1 MQIQQMKTSHFFNGR
16 KRGDYM
22 WNDIEEFFVGNDT
35 TGIYD
40 MYNSLFQLIYFI
52 CSSKDLLAKANM
64 DDYEIAIQDHD
75 IESNSECA
83 HINFVNALLQS
94 INDECK
100 FQAAFLMDEEEVYL
114 FQLEDSVFR
123 EYNKKLFLNDT
134 CLLQIKSNIDLK
146 NVKDIFPDLVL
157 ISDYANEDVFYVIHE
172 DIHDVLDTKKLNQYI
187 DLLILIKE

>member
-1 MQIQQMKTSHFFNGR
+1 M
-16 KRGDYM
+16 
-22 WNDIEEFFVGNDT
+22 
-35 TGIYD
+35 
-40 MYNSLFQLIYFI
+40 
-52 CSSKDLLAKANM
+52 LAKANM

-123 EYNKKLFLNDT
+123 EYNKSYF
-134 CLLQIKSNIDLK
+134 
-146 NVKDIFPDLVL
+146 
-157 ISDYANEDVFYVIHE
+157 
-172 DIHDVLDTKKLNQYI
+172 
-187 DLLILIKE
+187 